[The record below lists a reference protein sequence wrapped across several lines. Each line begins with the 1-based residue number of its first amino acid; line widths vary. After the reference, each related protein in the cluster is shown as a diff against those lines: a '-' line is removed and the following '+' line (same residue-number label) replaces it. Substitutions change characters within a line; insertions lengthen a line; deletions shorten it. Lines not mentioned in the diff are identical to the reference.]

1 MIEHVHKHITAE
13 LQQNTK
19 TDIIFVLAAILLNLI
34 ALSVNS
40 ALTEESRTDQTL
52 LIVMFLFVGLIIVV
66 NTVAIL
72 GLLKGKQSRNK
83 LLAGLIQ
90 MYEDK
95 NVSKYYDSSL
105 LGNYNI
111 RYNLFIL
118 VVVFTG
124 IIAILIPFIVR

>member
-1 MIEHVHKHITAE
+1 MLEHIHRHITAE
-13 LQQNTK
+13 LNQNTR

-34 ALSVNS
+34 ALSVNA
-40 ALTEESRTDQTL
+40 ALTEESRTNETL
-52 LIVMFLFVGLIIVV
+52 LIVMFLFVALIIVV
-66 NTVAIL
+66 NVVAIF

-83 LLAGLIQ
+83 LLNGLIQ
-90 MYEDK
+90 MYRDQEVD
-95 NVSKYYDSSL
+95 KYYDSSL
-105 LGNYNI
+105 LGNYNV